1 MMRISLEEV
10 FETVQMTMDQHFDIR
25 TTTLGINLKDCMSR
39 NLSEL
44 TKSVYERVVRM
55 GKLLNMRADELE
67 EKYGIPITNRRIS
80 ITPASL
86 LLEPLPRTKNSVVSL
101 AKALDRAAR
110 DADID
115 FIGGFGALIQKGLT
129 GADDNLIKWLPDA
142 LEETERVCS
151 FLNLAST
158 LAGIN
163 MTAVERVGRLIK
175 EIASRSENGIGCAK
189 FVVFANAPEDNPFM
203 AGAHHG
209 VGEPDYSLNVG
220 ISGPG
225 VVRAIVSKN
234 PDCDLTQLSE
244 VIKRTVFKI
253 TRAGEL
259 IGREMAELMGVE
271 FGIVD
276 ISLASTTAVGDSV
289 AEIIEAM
296 GVSRM
301 GRPGSTAA
309 LALLIDAV
317 KKGGAMAS
325 GNVGGLS
332 GTFIPVS
339 EDMGMIK
346 AVKTGALNLEKL
358 EALTSVCS
366 VGLDMFAIPGGTPA
380 DVISAII
387 ADELAIGVANNKT
400 TGVRVIAAPGTKT
413 GDVIDF
419 GGLLGAAPVMKVSK
433 KGSAG
438 FINRKGRIP
447 APIKAL
453 RN

>member
-1 MMRISLEEV
+1 MSITVEEI
-10 FETVQMTMDQHFDIR
+10 FETVNMTLRQNFDIR
-25 TTTLGINLKDCMSR
+25 TVTLGINLKDCMDR
-39 NLSEL
+39 DMDHFCGRIEQRI
-44 TKSVYERVVRM
+44 VAM
-55 GKLLNMRADELE
+55 GKKLNIAADAMEQ
-67 EKYGIPITNRRIS
+67 KYGIPVINRRIAV
-80 ITPASL
+80 TPVSL
-86 LLEPLPRTKNSVVSL
+86 LLEPLPRTVASAVRV
-101 AKALDRAAR
+101 AKTLDRAATQ
-110 DADID
+110 ADID
-115 FIGGFGALIQKGLT
+115 FIGGFGAHVQKGLT
-129 GADDNLIKWLPDA
+129 GSDENLMNALPQA
-142 LEETERVCS
+142 LSQTKRVCS
-151 FLNLAST
+151 FFNMGTT
-158 LAGIN
+158 LAGLN
-163 MTAVERVGRLIK
+163 MTAVERFGHILK
-175 EIASRSENGIGCAK
+175 ELAVKSKTGIGCAK
-189 FVVFANAPEDNPFM
+189 VAVFANVPEDNPFM

-209 VGEPDYSLNVG
+209 IGEPDYSLNIG

-225 VVRAIVSKN
+225 VVKSVVEQN
-234 PDCDLTQLSE
+234 PDCDLTELSE

-259 IGREMAELMGVE
+259 IGREVAALLGVE

-276 ISLASTTAVGDSV
+276 ISLAATPAAGDSV

-325 GNVGGLS
+325 GRVGGLS

-339 EDMGMIK
+339 EDAGMIR
-346 AVKTGALNLEKL
+346 AVKEGALTLEKL

-366 VGLDMFAIPGGTPA
+366 VGMDMFAIPGSTPA

-387 ADELAIGVANNKT
+387 ADELAIGIANNKT
-400 TGVRVIAAPGTKT
+400 TSVRVIPVPGKKA
-413 GDVIDF
+413 GQIIHF
-419 GGLLGAAPVMKVSK
+419 GGLLGSAPIMPVSK
-433 KGSAG
+433 KASAA
-438 FINRKGRIP
+438 FIHRKGRMP